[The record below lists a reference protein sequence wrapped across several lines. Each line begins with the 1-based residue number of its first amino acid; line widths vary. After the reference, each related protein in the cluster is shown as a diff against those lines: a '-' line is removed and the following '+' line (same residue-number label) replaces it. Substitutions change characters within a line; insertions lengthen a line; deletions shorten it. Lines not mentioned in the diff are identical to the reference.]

1 MNNNDTEMLKYFSEF
16 YKSVDGNFEHNYK
29 NIDSKHNT
37 LLKKNLDKINEG
49 SQFFI
54 ENFRSNEIQDDLGCP
69 PQISTKHFKKIGYF
83 KTIKNFISKLYSGLY
98 EQNYRRSFFDDISV
112 LEEIGAS
119 ELMKKNPVH
128 ITPGCN
134 DFYYYK
140 NTTLNLRWIRY
151 LYFSQR
157 IINNN
162 LLKKNNIWVDI
173 GSYYGGLQSIICKNN
188 PNIKF
193 ILVDF
198 SSQLCKSYMFLKKQ
212 FPNIKHILPD
222 KVLNRNSYNDL
233 NNFFAYL
240 PVEKFKD
247 FDFEKIDLLTNFFS
261 FGEMKRDTFK
271 SYYSNSF
278 LKKVSN
284 IYMANRFVSSP
295 YFEKTYD
302 TDLNILDYQSVN
314 HTIKYFDILPI
325 HFYSISKRKVNGIN
339 AFRPLSSPYF
349 EIIYKNES

>member
-37 LLKKNLDKINEG
+37 LLKINSDKINEG
-49 SQFFI
+49 SQFFFD
-54 ENFRSNEIQDDLGCP
+54 NFRSNEIQDDLGCP

-119 ELMKKNPVH
+119 ELMKKTPVH

-151 LYFSQR
+151 LFFSHR

-162 LLKKNNIWVDI
+162 LLK
-173 GSYYGGLQSIICKNN
+173 
-188 PNIKF
+188 
-193 ILVDF
+193 
-198 SSQLCKSYMFLKKQ
+198 
-212 FPNIKHILPD
+212 
-222 KVLNRNSYNDL
+222 
-233 NNFFAYL
+233 
-240 PVEKFKD
+240 
-247 FDFEKIDLLTNFFS
+247 
-261 FGEMKRDTFK
+261 
-271 SYYSNSF
+271 
-278 LKKVSN
+278 
-284 IYMANRFVSSP
+284 
-295 YFEKTYD
+295 
-302 TDLNILDYQSVN
+302 
-314 HTIKYFDILPI
+314 
-325 HFYSISKRKVNGIN
+325 
-339 AFRPLSSPYF
+339 
-349 EIIYKNES
+349 